1 MTSGTDP
8 IPEGNLNSLLGFA
21 VRQREAGRLVLSAAI
36 RPELC
41 NRRGVLHGGVLSA
54 LLDAALGGAV
64 VSGITA
70 EEWCATVQLSIQF
83 LEGAR
88 RGPLT
93 AEGVL
98 LRRGQR
104 VAFAAGEARD
114 AEGLVVARAQGTWHI
129 WPHRPR

>member
-1 MTSGTDP
+1 MAKGPNFDRRTF
-8 IPEGNLNSLLGFA
+8 LRH
-21 VRQREAGRLVLSAAI
+21 VAGGA
-36 RPELC
+36 
-41 NRRGVLHGGVLSA
+41 
-54 LLDAALGGAV
+54 AALGGAV
-64 VSGITA
+64 VSGITP

-98 LRRGQR
+98 VRRGQR
-104 VAFAAGEARD
+104 VAFASGEARD
-114 AEGLVVARAQGTWHI
+114 SEGLVVARAQGTWHI

>member
-1 MTSGTDP
+1 MSSGAAP
-8 IPEGNLNSLLGFA
+8 VPEGNLNSLLGFA
-21 VRQREAGRLVLSAAI
+21 VRQRDKGHLILSAEV
-36 RPELC
+36 RPDLC
-41 NRRGVLHGGVLSA
+41 NRRGVLHGGVVSA

-64 VSGITA
+64 VSGITVD
-70 EEWCATVQLSIQF
+70 EWCATVQLSIQF

-129 WPHRPR
+129 WPHRPK